1 MLLHIFLSPKS
12 FWNRIPEEENEMT
25 MATNQF
31 AWRLGLFHDVLNM
44 PSLWQMGRVKK
55 GGKNK
60 KTKQKQNQKKKN
72 IRFLFCFFSFLENE
86 RWIKGRGK
94 NINDLI
100 LAQV

>member
-44 PSLWQMGRVKK
+44 PSLWQMGRVNK
-55 GGKNK
+55 GGRTKKQNKNK
-60 KTKQKQNQKKKN
+60 TKKKKKHK
-72 IRFLFCFFSFLENE
+72 ISFLFLFLF
-86 RWIKGRGK
+86 GK
-94 NINDLI
+94 
-100 LAQV
+100 